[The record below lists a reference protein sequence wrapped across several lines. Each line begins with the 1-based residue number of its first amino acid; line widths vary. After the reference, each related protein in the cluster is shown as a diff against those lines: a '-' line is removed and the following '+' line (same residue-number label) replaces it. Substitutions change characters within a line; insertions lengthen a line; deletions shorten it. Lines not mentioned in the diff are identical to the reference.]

1 MDFKFDYDIFEQ
13 LVQLLVIGL
22 IIYFFYYYANG
33 YTEKFNNY
41 DDKDQKK
48 VIDRSIPVEWIN
60 TPFGYGFGDMNPA
73 ETLPILIDTYG
84 PPDMIDPR
92 KGGSA
97 IWYKKSLP
105 SDTPFESIEIK
116 DEQIPNDKPYP
127 HTDFI
132 YTSYKVNVPEHMIG
146 SLHKISKSITYDP
159 LKKIMTARNFDI
171 KANVVTHWIVK
182 HFALGKLN
190 IDEAVSMYGPMN
202 MEILADP
209 TGVKYRE
216 LLSEL

>member
-1 MDFKFDYDIFEQ
+1 MDIKFDYDIFEQ
-13 LVQLLVIGL
+13 VVQLLVIGL
-22 IIYFFYYYANG
+22 IIYFFYYYANSYNETFG
-33 YTEKFNNY
+33 NY
-41 DDKDQKK
+41 DGSEKK
-48 VIDRSIPVEWIN
+48 IINRDIPTQWIN

-84 PPDMIDPR
+84 TPDMLDPR

-105 SDTPFESIEIK
+105 KDLPFELIEIK
-116 DEQIPNDKPYP
+116 DEQIPSDKPFP
-127 HTDFI
+127 HTDFL
-132 YTSYKVNVPEHMIG
+132 YTAYKVEIPENMIG

-159 LKKIMTARNFDI
+159 LKKIMSARNFDI

-190 IDEAVSMYGPMN
+190 IDEAVSMYGPMT
-202 MEILADP
+202 MEILADS